1 MDPGLGTGRCSL
13 SSHDFLLEGR
23 PVHPR
28 KETSRQE
35 LAMLCSKD
43 GEIFEAFDKP
53 ELFLA
58 LDDFCL
64 DWS

>member
-13 SSHDFLLEGR
+13 SSHDFLLEVR
-23 PVHPR
+23 PAHSE

-35 LAMLCSKD
+35 LAKLCSKD
-43 GEIFEAFDKP
+43 SKIFEAFDKP